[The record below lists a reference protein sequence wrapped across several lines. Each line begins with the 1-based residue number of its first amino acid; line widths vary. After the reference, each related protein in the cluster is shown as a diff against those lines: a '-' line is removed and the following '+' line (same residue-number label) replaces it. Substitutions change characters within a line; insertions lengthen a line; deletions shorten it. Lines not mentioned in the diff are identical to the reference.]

1 MYSFLFAVLSDCRG
15 DVTSSRQALLEVGDH
30 CYSGEVNL
38 DFQQVTL
45 NDIPNLVR
53 TVQSQQD
60 ELAYLCKAS
69 NIPHSSCF
77 HGPIKELEKVVASLF
92 YAYRTPDHFS
102 PSPINTIFVLCTS
115 CQARDFVI
123 AEITS
128 DSIAAHMTKLKEKHP
143 WIDSLDK
150 RESCYFELVGN
161 VASLFPNILFV
172 ASRVYGSGGLV
183 IVTIYFQGVI
193 YVTLEECAGDIPLFD
208 INFPRI
214 SDSGRGATLAV
225 YDDDRSGSGPW
236 MKLSVWQSRSDQE
249 HEPKMQSTLI
259 NEPSVKILSSDRYVQ
274 SYVILKSKSQDEM
287 REVLFRFG
295 SWCYEGRVK
304 LVKKIAMADVPYVMP
319 AVRLQQRKLALLS
332 DIDSLSSCSLFAPV
346 LDYATNI
353 QSLMEGQA
361 SGSEIYLR
369 NLMENGNE
377 WLEVGD
383 NESFFEFACFDDG
396 NSPLHNV
403 EMIATKT
410 YTSSGVITVSI
421 YYGGNW
427 YLVLSEGDYFPLV
440 DTRFPSISRVGASG
454 YNIQYYPNG
463 IGGWSQLRSF
473 TIWRTHEE
481 VDTGDEY
488 NRNSAETERADGIYS
503 GGFAWDMNGMPVQ
516 KCEDIDAN
524 AVVSHVDV
532 DIYEQLDQREISR
545 LEESLDKIGPDDSP
559 GDIAWDIDGE
569 EPVQND
575 KATATCLTA
584 DTVLP
589 QKWCDTD
596 DSDVYAQFD
605 KFDRRLDQELQAL
618 KDWGK

>member
-1 MYSFLFAVLSDCRG
+1 MYSFLFSVLSDCRG

-30 CYSGEVNL
+30 CYSGEVDL

-45 NDIPNLVR
+45 NDIPKLVR

-60 ELAYLCKAS
+60 KMAYLCKAS

-77 HGPIKELEKVVASLF
+77 RGPIKELEK
-92 YAYRTPDHFS
+92 
-102 PSPINTIFVLCTS
+102 
-115 CQARDFVI
+115 ARDFVI

-128 DSIAAHMTKLKEKHP
+128 DSIASHMTKLKEKHP

-150 RESCYFELVGN
+150 REGYFELVGN
-161 VASLFPNILFV
+161 VASLFPNVLFV
-172 ASRVYGSGGLV
+172 ASRVYGAGGLV
-183 IVTIYFQGVI
+183 IDTIYFQGVI
-193 YVTLEECAGDIPLFD
+193 YVTLEECSGDQPLFD

-214 SDSGRGATLAV
+214 SESGSGATLAV

-236 MKLSVWQSRSDQE
+236 MKLSVWQSRSGQE
-249 HEPKMQSTLI
+249 HEPKKQSTLT
-259 NEPSVKILSSDRYVQ
+259 NEPSVKNLSSDRYVQ

-287 REVLFRFG
+287 RKVLFRFG
-295 SWCYEGRVK
+295 SWCYGGRVK

-319 AVRLQQRKLALLS
+319 AVRLQQRKLTLLS
-332 DIDSLSSCSLFAPV
+332 DIDSLSSCSPFAPA
-346 LDYATNI
+346 LDYATKI

-427 YLVLSEGDYFPLV
+427 YLVLNEGDDFPLV
-440 DTRFPSISRVGASG
+440 DTQFPSISRVGASG
-454 YNIQYYPNG
+454 YNIRYYPNG
-463 IGGWSQLRSF
+463 ITGWSQLRIV
-473 TIWRTHEE
+473 TIWHTHKE
-481 VDTGDEY
+481 VDTGDE
-488 NRNSAETERADGIYS
+488 NGCDSAETERADGIYS
-503 GGFAWDMNGMPVQ
+503 GDFAWDMNGMPVQ
-516 KCEDIDAN
+516 KYEDIDACI
-524 AVVSHVDV
+524 AADDVVSHIGG
-532 DIYEQLDQREISR
+532 DIYEQLDQHEISI

-569 EPVQND
+569 KPVQND
-575 KATATCLTA
+575 KATATCLA
-584 DTVLP
+584 AHTVLP
-589 QKWCDTD
+589 QKCLINST
-596 DSDVYAQFD
+596 
-605 KFDRRLDQELQAL
+605 E
-618 KDWGK
+618 DWTRSCKH